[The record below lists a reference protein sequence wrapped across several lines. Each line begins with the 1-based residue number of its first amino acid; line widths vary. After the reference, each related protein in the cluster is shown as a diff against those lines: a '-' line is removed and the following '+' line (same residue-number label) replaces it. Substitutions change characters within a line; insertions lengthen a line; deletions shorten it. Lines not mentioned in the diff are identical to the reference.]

1 MFGSSSRLQLLA
13 LVSVIAQV
21 ASIEGLEDVFGTAR
35 PIRGRG
41 RTFDNGYTPPPEAP
55 RIARVPREPDP
66 ASDKQLAAEAKRA
79 RKAALRLK
87 GIKNV

>member
-1 MFGSSSRLQLLA
+1 MFGSSSRLRMLVLA
-13 LVSVIAQV
+13 TVIAQI
-21 ASIEGLEDVFGTAR
+21 ASIEGLEDVLGTAR

-41 RTFDNGYTPPPEAP
+41 RTFDNDYTPPPEAP

-66 ASDKQLAAEAKRA
+66 ASDKQLAAQVKRA

-87 GIKNV
+87 SIRT